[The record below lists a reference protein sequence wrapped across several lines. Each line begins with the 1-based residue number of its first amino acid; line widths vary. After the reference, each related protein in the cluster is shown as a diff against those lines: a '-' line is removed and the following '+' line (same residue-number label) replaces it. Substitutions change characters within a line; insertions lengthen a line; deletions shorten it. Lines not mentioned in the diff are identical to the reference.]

1 MSGKLEQALGRKVFL
16 VCFSRLCFSKR
27 SHVLEENPAL
37 HLCAR
42 CETAASSGLQS
53 TMHQLLEIKMR
64 GWDKSNEG
72 FLRPLERIDTS
83 LTLSRT
89 WFISLKRGPA
99 RDTACLQTDCWRF
112 TTSSEEH
119 PRAVLEQL
127 VTSKG
132 EQSCL

>member
-1 MSGKLEQALGRKVFL
+1 MLVDLRSLPLQQLLQHERETRTNLGEEGFSRVLFQALLLKAQPRPRGKPRD
-16 VCFSRLCFSKR
+16 
-27 SHVLEENPAL
+27 L

-89 WFISLKRGPA
+89 WFISL
-99 RDTACLQTDCWRF
+99 
-112 TTSSEEH
+112 
-119 PRAVLEQL
+119 
-127 VTSKG
+127 
-132 EQSCL
+132 